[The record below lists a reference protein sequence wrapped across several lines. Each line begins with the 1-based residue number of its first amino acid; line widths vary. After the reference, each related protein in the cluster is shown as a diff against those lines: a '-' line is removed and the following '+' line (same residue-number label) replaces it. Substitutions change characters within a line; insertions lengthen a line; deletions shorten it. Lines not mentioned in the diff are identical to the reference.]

1 MDQSKEIVKESNFVG
16 LYTGIKSRLT
26 SILGVLF
33 TVVGIAVIF
42 IISSIEGTKEIKAS
56 SGDNTKII
64 SSWRETN
71 EGLLFP
77 EERGELIEYKDKEY
91 YFIIDEINEA
101 GEIIKWH
108 FAYDGGIDYV
118 FKDYKFYVLTSLT
131 IVIAIYV
138 SDINYMST
146 VRQITGSDMFLV
158 TLKHYQDKKQ
168 RINEYSQYIPDFC
181 NYKNKQMYNDKVREI
196 VEDAGISYSKYISG
210 DFDKNTLEEWQKKK
224 LLKIRKIKIKKIR
237 TSDLMQEHGTLD
249 FNRIALLPTGQSEH
263 RRNFLIRGGVQ
274 KVISSALSGITMA
287 FGVVFGNWVLGITY
301 GMVVFTSFISSI
313 LIATDFATS
322 TLRQRFVAKAD
333 LLVEFNNI
341 KDKFIEKVVYNEKEE
356 LPKPVEIVEQ
366 VTEPERKEVIND
378 ELQPQ
383 QHE

>member
-210 DFDKNTLEEWQKKK
+210 
-224 LLKIRKIKIKKIR
+224 
-237 TSDLMQEHGTLD
+237 
-249 FNRIALLPTGQSEH
+249 
-263 RRNFLIRGGVQ
+263 
-274 KVISSALSGITMA
+274 
-287 FGVVFGNWVLGITY
+287 
-301 GMVVFTSFISSI
+301 
-313 LIATDFATS
+313 
-322 TLRQRFVAKAD
+322 RF
-333 LLVEFNNI
+333 
-341 KDKFIEKVVYNEKEE
+341 
-356 LPKPVEIVEQ
+356 
-366 VTEPERKEVIND
+366 
-378 ELQPQ
+378 
-383 QHE
+383 